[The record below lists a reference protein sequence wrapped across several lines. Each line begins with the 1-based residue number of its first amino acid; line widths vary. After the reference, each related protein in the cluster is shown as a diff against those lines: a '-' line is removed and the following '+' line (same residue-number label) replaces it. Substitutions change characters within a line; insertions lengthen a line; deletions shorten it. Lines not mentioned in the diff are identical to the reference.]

1 MTEKLSPW
9 RSILSRALHRNR
21 SLPNARYFQLAT
33 VDFGGKPT
41 NRTVVFRGF
50 LDQSNQLQIITDR
63 RSEKINHIN
72 DDPCSEICWYFP
84 KTREQFRFSGNLT
97 IIGENHE
104 NQTPRLTIWQKLSD
118 SAKQQFTWPYPGINL
133 TENKQDF
140 IQEKPLTNQPLPN
153 FILLLFNAEKVD
165 HLELKGNPHQRT
177 LYYLDNEK
185 NWVTK
190 AVNP

>member
-72 DDPCSEICWYFP
+72 FYLIH
-84 KTREQFRFSGNLT
+84 
-97 IIGENHE
+97 IH
-104 NQTPRLTIWQKLSD
+104 LSCRR
-118 SAKQQFTWPYPGINL
+118 Y
-133 TENKQDF
+133 
-140 IQEKPLTNQPLPN
+140 
-153 FILLLFNAEKVD
+153 V
-165 HLELKGNPHQRT
+165 
-177 LYYLDNEK
+177 K
-185 NWVTK
+185 NG
-190 AVNP
+190 

>member
-33 VDFGGKPT
+33 INFEGKPT

-50 LDQSNQLQIITDR
+50 LNPTNQLQIITDS
-63 RSEKINHIN
+63 RSEKFNQINHH
-72 DDPCSEICWYFP
+72 PYSEICWYFP
-84 KTREQFRFSGNLT
+84 KTREQFRLSGNLT
-97 IIGENHE
+97 IMGENDE
-104 NQTPRLTIWQKLSD
+104 NQTPRLTVWQNLSD
-118 SAKQQFTWPYPGINL
+118 SAKQQFTWPHPGRSL
-133 TENKQDF
+133 TEKKEDF
-140 IQEKPLTNQPLPN
+140 LQEIPLPNQPVSN
-153 FILLLFNAEKVD
+153 FILLLFNPEKVD